1 MIQNRI
7 TQVDAD
13 LFQKGASKKLME
25 DIYISDEMRSS
36 GVTKGEMEELF
47 LSIFKSSYDGIFV
60 ADKKGV
66 GILVNQAYTRI
77 TGVKSHELL
86 GKTMKKVVQEGIV
99 SDSVTLQVLE
109 DQESHTIV
117 QNVRGK
123 EVLVTGSPVFDKNGE
138 ITYVVTNVRDITELN
153 KMKNELW
160 QSQRLAERYFSEIE
174 EFKKRELIHMHLD
187 GIVAQSQ
194 EIMKVFHL
202 ARKVARVNSG
212 VLILGETG
220 VGKEVIVNYIH
231 KESDRSAQPLI
242 KVNCGAIPEH
252 LLESELF
259 GYEKGAFTGA
269 NTQGKPGLFEIAN
282 GGTIFL
288 DEIGDMPMGLQVKLL
303 RVLQEYEI
311 MRVGGTRGIKVDVRV
326 VSATHKNL
334 EEMVE
339 KNEFRRDLY
348 YRLNIVPIKVPAL
361 RERRTDIIPLA
372 FFFLNKSNK
381 KNKLNK
387 RFHSKIIHF
396 FENYQWPG
404 NIRELENL
412 VERLVVTS
420 DSEEIALREL
430 PDGFVRGN
438 DQMIQ
443 EKGKL
448 KDILANVERK
458 VILEQMTESR
468 TTRRAAKE
476 LGISQSALVKKMQ
489 KFKI

>member
-1 MIQNRI
+1 MK
-7 TQVDAD
+7 D
-13 LFQKGASKKLME
+13 L
-25 DIYISDEMRSS
+25 YISDEMRRN

-60 ADKKGV
+60 ADKKGI
-66 GILVNQAYTRI
+66 GIMVNQAYTRI
-77 TGVKSHELL
+77 TGVGSHELL

-109 DQESHTIV
+109 DQKPHTIV

-138 ITYVVTNVRDITELN
+138 ISYVVTNVRDISDLN
-153 KMKNELW
+153 QMKNELR
-160 QSQRLAERYFSEIE
+160 QSKKLAERYISEIE
-174 EFKKRELIHMHLD
+174 DFKKRELIHMHLD

-202 ARKVARVNSG
+202 ARKVAKVDSG
-212 VLILGETG
+212 VLVLGESG

-231 KESDRSAQPLI
+231 QESDRSGYPLI

-269 NTQGKPGLFEIAN
+269 NSQGKPGLFELAS

-288 DEIGDMPMGLQVKLL
+288 DEIGDMPIDLQVKLL
-303 RVLQEYEI
+303 RVLQEFEI
-311 MRVGGTRGIKVDVRV
+311 MRVGGTKTIKIDVRV

-348 YRLNIVPIKVPAL
+348 YRLNIVPIKVPSL
-361 RERRTDIIPLA
+361 RERRTDIVSLA

-381 KNKLNK
+381 KNKFNK
-387 RFHSKIIHF
+387 RFHPNIINF
-396 FENYQWPG
+396 FENYEWPG

-420 DSEEIALREL
+420 DSEEISLNDL
-430 PDGFVRGN
+430 PDGFVQGN
-438 DQMIQ
+438 DQINQ
-443 EKGKL
+443 EKWKL
-448 KDILANVERK
+448 KEILANVERRI
-458 VILEQMTESR
+458 ILEQMAESK

-489 KFKI
+489 KLNI